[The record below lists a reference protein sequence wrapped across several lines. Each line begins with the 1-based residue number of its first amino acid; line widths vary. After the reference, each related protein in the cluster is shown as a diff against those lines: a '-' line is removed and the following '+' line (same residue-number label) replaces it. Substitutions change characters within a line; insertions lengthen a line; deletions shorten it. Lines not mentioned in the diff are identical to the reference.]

1 MLTPWNSEAVQPAE
15 TLADVC
21 CLGCCARTAAKTNES
36 DDYASVPIYI
46 EVKSKSVTARANPA
60 SSWRGKMARNNYCRS
75 IHETIEEAAPSY
87 SCLFGLNAK
96 TTIQM
101 RFGAL

>member
-46 EVKSKSVTARANPA
+46 EVKSKSVTA
-60 SSWRGKMARNNYCRS
+60 
-75 IHETIEEAAPSY
+75 
-87 SCLFGLNAK
+87 
-96 TTIQM
+96 
-101 RFGAL
+101 